1 MDILLTGAT
10 GYIGGATL
18 KALVAAGHSVT
29 AIVRSFE
36 AAAKVDVHGD
46 QATAVIG
53 DLADTVWLTERLR
66 AVDGA
71 IHLATSDDASALDDA
86 VLDAVTVAFA
96 GTDKPYV
103 HTGGVWV
110 WGDSASISE
119 DDPQS
124 PPAITAWRAA
134 REERLLSSG
143 IRASLIAPAIVYGH
157 GGGIPSM
164 LVGAPRDASGALT
177 LVGGGEQHWAT
188 VHVDDLADLYV
199 LALAAPGGETY
210 IGASGASPTVRE
222 LGEAIVGPEG
232 SVVAD
237 TVEGTRGRFGDAFA
251 EALLLDQ
258 QADGAKA
265 RTQLGWSPSRASLVD
280 ELAAGY
286 GA

>member
-10 GYIGGATL
+10 GYIGSATL
-18 KALVAAGHSVT
+18 SALLAGGHSVT
-29 AIVRSFE
+29 AVVRSYE

-46 QATAVIG
+46 QVTAVIG
-53 DLADTVWLTERLR
+53 DLSDTVWLTERLR

-71 IHLATSDDASALDDA
+71 IHLATADDASALDDA
-86 VLDAVTVAFA
+86 VIDAVTVAFA
-96 GTDKPYV
+96 GTEKPYV

-110 WGDSASISE
+110 WGDSAAISE

-134 REERLLSSG
+134 REDRVLGSG
-143 IRASLIAPAIVYGH
+143 IRASVIAPAIVYGR
-157 GGGIPSM
+157 GGGIPNV
-164 LVGAPRDASGALT
+164 LVSAPRDTAGALT
-177 LVGGGEQHWAT
+177 LVGTGEQHWST

-199 LALAAPGGETY
+199 LALGAPGGETY
-210 IGASGASPTVRE
+210 IGASGQSPTVRE

-232 SVVAD
+232 AVVAD
-237 TVEGTRGRFGDAFA
+237 SLDATRERLGTLFADALF
-251 EALLLDQ
+251 LDQ

-265 RTQLGWSPSRASLVD
+265 KSQLGWAPSRPSLVE